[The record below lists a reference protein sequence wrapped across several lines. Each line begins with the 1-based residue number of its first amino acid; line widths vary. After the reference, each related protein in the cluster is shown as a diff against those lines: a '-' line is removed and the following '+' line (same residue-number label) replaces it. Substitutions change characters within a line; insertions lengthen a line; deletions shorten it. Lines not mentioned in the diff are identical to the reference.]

1 MSRDNLE
8 TTGDVSGSADLKKV
22 TKLESNAMLGGTLG
36 GGVPIPQYR
45 KKNWQIPKYRVKN
58 RRNTDTAFIF
68 DHAYLKLY
76 LSRVFV
82 YLKYLGQK

>member
-1 MSRDNLE
+1 
-8 TTGDVSGSADLKKV
+8 
-22 TKLESNAMLGGTLG
+22 MLGGTLGG

-58 RRNTDTAFIF
+58 RRNTDTAFII
-68 DHAYLKLY
+68 DHSYLKLY

>member
-36 GGVPIPQYR
+36 GGGYQYHNTVR
-45 KKNWQIPKYRVKN
+45 KIGKYR
-58 RRNTDTAFIF
+58 NTV
-68 DHAYLKLY
+68 LKIDEILIPHL
-76 LSRVFV
+76 LSIT
-82 YLKYLGQK
+82 LT